1 MISEHPYIKYGQALI
16 MSEYNLSD
24 YTQITPKHLIDEIE
38 KCLLTFRVKP
48 VSNNFISKTKVKFN
62 YIGQGK
68 ANRKNNL
75 FLSPHI
81 ISADKESPKLWVA
94 TDKILEY
101 LKGISKEKNKDGTWE
116 KIIIP
121 VDLNKDIKV
130 SKAICPISGEFIGS
144 NLGRSQPKHTLLENA
159 LSLITTITPDKPSLA
174 YVTKVKGQ
182 NSYTNSCI
190 IPDLPINDMIN
201 FIEVFKNMKI
211 SGLSQDVMYG
221 HIYELEKNKKKT
233 LEVKRPLIFDGNFPN
248 SSKSNSLFDISLL
261 GVLGDYSSHS
271 TNAKKLLDKLKNT
284 PLYIFEYGDGKY
296 IKYDNHIVDLSK
308 ECKLNKIINSCYKTE
323 LYKGLRF
330 KDTKTF
336 NSDIEYKNFD
346 IFLGEFIKNF
356 DSRTFQR
363 FLSFKGEYYNNTEIL
378 FNIYFYKME
387 KIDKEIINSVKELG
401 KWVNQVAYFAAT
413 QELEQRKVLNTDE
426 KYWEKLRK
434 TKIKLLLN
442 IESGV
447 LSAQTNDEFI
457 KQIIMRV
464 SRLSN
469 YDVPESCELFID
481 SLLCGDLSLDNAKNM
496 IVSYSRI
503 KDIKPKTDNT
513 DKKDTDKKDTDK
525 KDLSNI

>member
-1 MISEHPYIKYGQALI
+1 MISEHPYIKYAQALI
-16 MSEYNLSD
+16 MLEYNLSD

-48 VSNNFISKTKVKFN
+48 VSNNFIGKTKVKFN
-62 YIGQGK
+62 YVGIGK
-68 ANRKNNL
+68 PDRKNNL
-75 FLSPHI
+75 FLSSHI
-81 ISADKESPKLWVA
+81 ISTDKQAINLWKA
-94 TDKILEY
+94 ANKILEH
-101 LKGISKEKNKDGTWE
+101 LKGEKKDGKNET
-116 KIIIP
+116 
-121 VDLNKDIKV
+121 VNLDLILEV
-130 SKAICPISGEFIGS
+130 SKSICPLSGEFIGNKWNRVS
-144 NLGRSQPKHTLLENA
+144 PHNSLLENA

-174 YVTKVKGQ
+174 YVTIIKGQ

-190 IPDLPINDMIN
+190 IPDLPIEDMIN
-201 FIEVFKNMKI
+201 FIDIFKNMTI
-211 SGLSQDVMYG
+211 SGLSKDIMCG
-221 HIYELEKNKKKT
+221 HIYELEKDKKKT

-261 GVLGDYSSHS
+261 GVLGDYSTHS

-284 PLYIFEYGDGKY
+284 PLYIFEYGNGKY

-346 IFLGEFIKNF
+346 IFLGEFIKYF

-378 FNIYFYKME
+378 FNTYFYKME

-401 KWVNQVAYFAAT
+401 KWVNQVAYFAAK
-413 QELEQRKVLNTDE
+413 QELEQRKILKTNE
-426 KYWEKLRK
+426 IYWDDLRK
-434 TKIKLLLN
+434 TKIKFLLQ

-447 LSAQTNDEFI
+447 LFAQTNDEFI

-464 SRLSN
+464 SRMCN

-503 KDIKPKTDNT
+503 KDIKPKTDVIDNT
-513 DKKDTDKKDTDK
+513 IKIDKIDTDK